1 MEIDMSLMDYKKEK
15 IIEKLLC
22 LTEYIYL
29 VSFVILTIF
38 AFLKTTTFPSPFLTE
53 DGGIIYFNEFTSVFP
68 FHIEYLLIGTI
79 IIRYLLLEEHRVR
92 DILLAIF
99 VYKCAEHAVKINL
112 NDTILLFTLLV
123 LGVKGISFQKIM
135 RLYTGIIA
143 LFLSVTIIAALFGWI
158 DNISFGENEKLAFGI
173 VYSTDFA
180 AHVFFL
186 VLCIWYLRGEKTTL
200 WEAAIVA
207 GLGVFTYVFS
217 AARCSTLCLLFMSAI
232 IFVHRGIMYR
242 CQRKQIKYHM
252 NVYLAALLSMSF
264 VVAATFTVIFTI
276 LYSPKIS
283 WMNRIDALVSNRL
296 ILGKKAVEI
305 GGFHL
310 WGKYFRLRGHWA
322 EGLIT
327 NKYFYLDS
335 SYMQMTIMY
344 GIVISLLVMIAFL
357 LIGYH
362 AYKRKQWT
370 FLWILALLSIHGIM
384 EQRIW
389 NLAYCPFILALFA
402 RYGTDEKVR
411 ILRWRR
417 KS

>member
-1 MEIDMSLMDYKKEK
+1 
-15 IIEKLLC
+15 
-22 LTEYIYL
+22 
-29 VSFVILTIF
+29 
-38 AFLKTTTFPSPFLTE
+38 
-53 DGGIIYFNEFTSVFP
+53 
-68 FHIEYLLIGTI
+68 
-79 IIRYLLLEEHRVR
+79 
-92 DILLAIF
+92 
-99 VYKCAEHAVKINL
+99 
-112 NDTILLFTLLV
+112 
-123 LGVKGISFQKIM
+123 
-135 RLYTGIIA
+135 
-143 LFLSVTIIAALFGWI
+143 
-158 DNISFGENEKLAFGI
+158 
-173 VYSTDFA
+173 
-180 AHVFFL
+180 
-186 VLCIWYLRGEKTTL
+186 
-200 WEAAIVA
+200 
-207 GLGVFTYVFS
+207 
-217 AARCSTLCLLFMSAI
+217 
-232 IFVHRGIMYR
+232 
-242 CQRKQIKYHM
+242 M

-402 RYGTDEKVR
+402 R
-411 ILRWRR
+411 
-417 KS
+417 